1 MWRDNQE
8 PVVSQSAPAG
18 GGSVNLPPALQPW
31 RPRVFEQKI
40 MAGPDFYTTL
50 GVSRTAS
57 LDEIKSAHR
66 ELVKKFHPDL
76 FPGAKQKAQANKK
89 LQQINEAY
97 AILSNPERRR
107 QYDSRHPPKVTVVN
121 PTRSAGERRSTA
133 SFRRP
138 PAVPAWENLA
148 RRVNEKLKQI
158 TTTLST
164 LAKAAL
170 DTYSHLSREVR
181 IAKQAAANEAISSSR
196 QSRTAT
202 ARAWNFVRRWS
213 RQVSVKVT
221 AAILGIMVLVL
232 ILRAVWEQPETTIEW
247 TLLQSTVADPP
258 RDNPGMKPSDRAWS
272 PLGYHRSKAQCVE
285 SLKQRVAVDQ
295 QAGSRAFVDERTGT
309 IAMTIHGKTEAALT
323 EEFLRAKLKQG
334 NPAGVDPQVLEKQ
347 AREEAQE
354 AIRKDGFTQRV
365 NHYQCRETQVVKPD
379 SWLRSKLKQI
389 GLIS

>member
-1 MWRDNQE
+1 
-8 PVVSQSAPAG
+8 
-18 GGSVNLPPALQPW
+18 
-31 RPRVFEQKI
+31 
-40 MAGPDFYTTL
+40 MAGPDFYTIL

-57 LDEIKSAHR
+57 VDEIKSAHR

-97 AILSNPERRR
+97 ATLSNPERRR
-107 QYDSRHPPKVTVVN
+107 RYDSRYPPKVTIVN
-121 PTRSAGERRSTA
+121 PARSAGQQSSSRT
-133 SFRRP
+133 FRRP
-138 PAVPAWENLA
+138 PATPVWENLA
-148 RRVNEKLKQI
+148 RRVNEKLKQVAK
-158 TTTLST
+158 TLSG
-164 LAKAAL
+164 LAKAAFNA
-170 DTYSHLSREVR
+170 YSHLSREVR
-181 IAKQAAANEAISSSR
+181 IARQAAANENVSSSR

-202 ARAWNFVRRWS
+202 GRAWNFVARWT

-247 TLLQSTVADPP
+247 TLLQSTVVDPP
-258 RDNPGMKPSDRAWS
+258 RDNPGLKPSDRSWN

-295 QAGSRAFVDERTGT
+295 QGGSRVFLDERTGT
-309 IAMTIHGKTEAALT
+309 IAMTIFLKTEAALT

-365 NHYQCRETQVVKPD
+365 KHYQCRETQVVKSD
-379 SWLRSKLKQI
+379 SWLRNKLKQI